1 MDVGKKN
8 REFIEEK
15 VEVILYSRRVA
26 VFGIPGWFYLSFVD

>member
-1 MDVGKKN
+1 MDVGEKN

-15 VEVILYSRRVA
+15 VILYCRRVA